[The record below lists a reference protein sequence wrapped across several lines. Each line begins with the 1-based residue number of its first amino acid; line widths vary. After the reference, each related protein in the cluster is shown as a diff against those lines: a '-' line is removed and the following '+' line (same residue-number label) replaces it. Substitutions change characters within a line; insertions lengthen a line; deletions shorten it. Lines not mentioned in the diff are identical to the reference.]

1 MRSRFVV
8 IEGLIGVGKT
18 TLVRLIQRE
27 WKARV
32 VLEPW
37 AENPFLAEF
46 YSDPARFAF
55 PAQMFYLA
63 NRFGQQQGITQ
74 LDLFHELVVADYLF
88 EKDRLFA
95 EQTLNGHELE
105 LYDRFAGLLADNIPK
120 PDLVVFLDAPTEVI
134 LGRIGKRAIESEQG
148 ISAEYLDSLRDRY
161 YALWERYDRAP
172 VKIVQTTD
180 IDYVNDPDDQKLML
194 EMIRAWMD
202 GNDLATPA
210 SAEAEREVQPSL
222 FGGGPS
228 ED

>member
-37 AENPFLAEF
+37 AENPFLSEF
-46 YSDPARFAF
+46 YSDPERFAF

-63 NRFGQQQGITQ
+63 NRYGQQQGITQ

-95 EQTLNGHELE
+95 EQTLGGHELE
-105 LYDRFAGLLADNIPK
+105 LYDRFASLLADNIPS

-134 LGRIGKRAIESEQG
+134 LKRINKRAIESEQG
-148 ISAEYLDSLRDRY
+148 ITAEYLDSLRDRY
-161 YALWERYDRAP
+161 YALWEQYDRAP
-172 VKIVQTTD
+172 VQIVQTTN
-180 IDYVNDPDDQKLML
+180 IDYVSNPEDQKLML
-194 EMIRAWMD
+194 GMIQAWME
-202 GNDLATPA
+202 GKDLDAPA
-210 SAEAEREVQPSL
+210 SAVAEREAQPSL
-222 FGGGPS
+222 FGGGPPQ
-228 ED
+228 D

>member
-37 AENPFLAEF
+37 AENPFLSEF
-46 YSDPARFAF
+46 YSDPERFAF

-63 NRFGQQQGITQ
+63 NRYGQQQGITQ

-95 EQTLNGHELE
+95 EKTLEGDELA
-105 LYDRFAGLLADNIPK
+105 LYDRFAGLLGTNLVR
-120 PDLVVFLDAPTEVI
+120 PDLVLFLDAPTDVI
-134 LGRIGKRAIESEQG
+134 MSRIQCRG
-148 ISAEYLDSLRDRY
+148 ISAETVIQRSYLDDLRDRY
-161 YALWERYDRAP
+161 FNLWENYKEAP
-172 VKIVQTTD
+172 VHYLETTD
-180 IDYVNDPDDQKLML
+180 IDYVNDPDARAAVLG
-194 EMIRAWMD
+194 MIQDW
-202 GNDLATPA
+202 LAGTGAPGVPA
-210 SAEAEREVQPSL
+210 STLFERETQPTL
-222 FGGGPS
+222 FSTEGV
-228 ED
+228 

>member
-37 AENPFLAEF
+37 AENPFLSEF
-46 YSDPARFAF
+46 YSDPERFAF

-63 NRFGQQQGITQ
+63 NRYGQQQGITQ

-95 EQTLNGHELE
+95 EQTLSGHEME
-105 LYDRFAGLLADNIPK
+105 LYDRFASLLADNIPS
-120 PDLVVFLDAPTEVI
+120 PDVVVFLDAPTEVI
-134 LGRIGKRAIESEQG
+134 LERINKRAIESEQR

-172 VKIVQTTD
+172 VHVVQTTN
-180 IDYVNDPDDQKLML
+180 IDYVSNPEDQQLML
-194 EMIRAWMD
+194 GMIQAWMEGKD
-202 GNDLATPA
+202 PTAPS
-210 SAEAEREVQPSL
+210 SADAEREAQPSL
-222 FGGGPS
+222 FGGGPPQ
-228 ED
+228 D